1 MSRCL
6 TVSATSKGA
15 SLTISGTVLEAA
27 ELRHKLRLIDDEFQC
42 MEDTA
47 ARSLAANA
55 VPSAAEQLL

>member
-1 MSRCL
+1 M
-6 TVSATSKGA
+6 SKGA
-15 SLTISGTVLEAA
+15 SLTISGTLLKVA